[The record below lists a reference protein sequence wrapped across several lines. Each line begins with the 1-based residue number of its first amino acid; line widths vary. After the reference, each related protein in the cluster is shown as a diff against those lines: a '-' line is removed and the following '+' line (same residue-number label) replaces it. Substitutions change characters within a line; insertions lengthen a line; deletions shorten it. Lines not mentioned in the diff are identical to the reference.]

1 MSGGMS
7 SRSSIVAM
15 KDVLNIIYT
24 PTPENPKNKTNMH
37 NINVIAIILSLFVC
51 GRYVDVF

>member
-37 NINVIAIILSLFVC
+37 NINAIAIILSLFVC